1 MLEMVAAYAA
11 INNRGVYVEPTPF
24 DEVYGPDGELLWS
37 RRIDAK
43 PPRRAVPSDVADTV
57 MWMLQNVVNAGTGR
71 SASLPDRPA
80 AGKTGTAEGARDL
93 WFIGSI
99 PQLTTAIWFG
109 YDENWK
115 TGSSSATA
123 ASTWYSYMLGL
134 LKDIPVQNFPPRP
147 VLTGSFIPYV
157 PPKSPKSGNAPPTE
171 VGPSGRSWE
180 TTVDDPDRGRSRWA
194 DNTGDR
200 DPTRQEGRW
209 TPPEPEK
216 DRPRWEAPVEPRQWE
231 APRGSAEPAPAAAPP
246 QAAPAPAAAPS
257 PAQAPPPPTAA
268 PPGPP
273 SPPPPLPPSAAG
285 PAPSLQVTPPPPVP
299 AATPR

>member
-1 MLEMVAAYAA
+1 
-11 INNRGVYVEPTPF
+11 
-24 DEVYGPDGELLWS
+24 
-37 RRIDAK
+37 
-43 PPRRAVPSDVADTV
+43 VADTV

-71 SASLPDRPA
+71 PASLPDRPA

-123 ASTWYSYMLGL
+123 AATWYSYMLGL

-157 PPKSPKSGNAPPTE
+157 PPKTPKSGKAPPTE
-171 VGPSGRSWE
+171 VAPSGRSWE
-180 TTVDDPDRGRSRWA
+180 TTVDEPDRSRSRWA
-194 DNTGDR
+194 DRTEDN

-216 DRPRWEAPVEPRQWE
+216 ERPRWEPPVQPRQWE
-231 APRGSAEPAPAAAPP
+231 TPRRSAEPAPAAAPP
-246 QAAPAPAAAPS
+246 QAAPAPAPPPS
-257 PAQAPPPPTAA
+257 PAEPPAA
-268 PPGPP
+268 APP
-273 SPPPPLPPSAAG
+273 SPPPPPPAPAAG
-285 PAPSLQVTPPPPVP
+285 PAPSLPVAPPPPVP
-299 AATPR
+299 TATPR